1 MKNSRQD
8 EDFEEELRTEY
19 IQYDAVSD
27 VDFISGTAERVADM
41 LKSMDLIIYVLVI
54 AAGLLAFVVLYNLNN
69 INISERRRELAALKV
84 LGFFDQEVSAY
95 VNRENVLL
103 TIIGT
108 GVGAGLGIGLH
119 RFVIQTA
126 EIDMLMFGR
135 AIAPAS
141 CLYSVLLTFAFSA
154 FVNGVMFFKLRK
166 IDMVESLK
174 SVE

>member
-1 MKNSRQD
+1 M
-8 EDFEEELRTEY
+8 
-19 IQYDAVSD
+19 
-27 VDFISGTAERVADM
+27 
-41 LKSMDLIIYVLVI
+41 
-54 AAGLLAFVVLYNLNN
+54 
-69 INISERRRELAALKV
+69 KV